1 MDSLLETDK
10 IRQTGLLPGAVDCD
24 VHPTAP
30 TMQELMPYLDDYL
43 AESVVNRGIEQL
55 QSVHYPPNAP
65 ITTRADWRKGPK
77 GGLER
82 MQAHLLD
89 GMGVGT
95 AILNP
100 LLGVQL
106 LFNADMA
113 AGFARGLNDY
123 TAREW
128 LDRDPRLRASIV
140 VPQQSP
146 DLAVYEIERLAG
158 DKRFVQVLVLVMG
171 DKPLGNRAYWPI
183 YAAAQKHGLP
193 VAIHAGSMY
202 RHPTTG
208 VGWPTYHSQD
218 YAANAVNFQTTL
230 TSLIT
235 EGVFTT
241 YPDLKVVM
249 SESGVTWLPAFLW
262 RLDKYWI
269 GLRMLTPWVDRM
281 PRDIVAT
288 NVRFTLQPVDAPQG
302 GDVLGRVMEHVGT
315 EDLLLFSTDYP
326 HWQFDGSDAVPEGLS
341 DSQIKRMML
350 DNPLAT
356 YPRLKEGA
364 K

>member
-1 MDSLLETDK
+1 MDPKTRAADVRA
-10 IRQTGLLPGAVDCD
+10 ILPGAVDCD
-24 VHPTAP
+24 VHPSAP
-30 TMQELMPYLDDYL
+30 TMTQLMPYLDEYL

-65 ITTRADWRKGPK
+65 ITIRADWRQGD
-77 GGLER
+77 GDGLAR
-82 MQAHLLD
+82 LQAHLLD
-89 GMGVGT
+89 GIGVGT

-128 LDRDPRLRASIV
+128 LDRDPRLRSSIV
-140 VPQQSP
+140 VAQQSP
-146 DLAVYEIERLAG
+146 ELAVDEIERLAG
-158 DKRFVQVLVLVMG
+158 DKRFVQVLLLVMG
-171 DKPLGNRAYWPI
+171 DRPLGNQMYWPI
-183 YAAAQKHGLP
+183 YQAAEKHGLP

-208 VGWPTYHSQD
+208 IGWSTFHSQD

-235 EGVFTT
+235 EGVFSTH
-241 YPDLKVVM
+241 PDLKIVM
-249 SESGVTWLPAFLW
+249 SESGVTWLPSFLW
-262 RLDKYWI
+262 RLDKYWH

-281 PRDIVAT
+281 PREIVAS
-288 NVRFTLQPVDAPQG
+288 NVRFTLQPVDAPQ
-302 GDVLGRVMEHVGT
+302 DAAVLSRVMEHVGT

-326 HWQFDGSDAVPEGLS
+326 HWQFDGDNAVPEGLS
-341 DSQIKRMML
+341 DSQIRRMMI
-350 DNPLAT
+350 DNPMAT
-356 YPRLKEGA
+356 YPRLSEAA